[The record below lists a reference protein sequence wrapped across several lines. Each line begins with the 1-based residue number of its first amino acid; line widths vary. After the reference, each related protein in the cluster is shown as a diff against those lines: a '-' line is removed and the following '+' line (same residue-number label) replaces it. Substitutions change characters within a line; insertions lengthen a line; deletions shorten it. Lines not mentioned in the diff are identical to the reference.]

1 MMSIDFH
8 KNFSKKLKKMSQRE
22 REKVKQRL
30 VLFLEN
36 CYDPSLNNHALKG
49 KYVDYRSI
57 NITGDLRA
65 IYKCLCEEEIIF
77 VDIDTHSN
85 LYF

>member
-1 MMSIDFH
+1 MMKIDFH
-8 KNFSKKLKKMSQRE
+8 KNFSKKLKKMSQKE

-36 CYDPSLNNHALKG
+36 CYDSSLNNHALKG

-65 IYKCLCEEEIIF
+65 IYKCFSEEEIIF
-77 VDIDTHSN
+77 VDIDTHNN
-85 LYF
+85 LYY